1 MNSRLIQVALIG
13 AAISA
18 ASAAFAQTEDAKP
31 SLRVACG
38 ADMQKHCPGLK
49 GKDARM
55 CLRAYHAQI
64 SPDCLT
70 FLDQAKAQRSGGA
83 MAAPAPAPAPAAA
96 PPPAPKQ

>member
-1 MNSRLIQVALIG
+1 MNSRLILVALVG

-31 SLRVACG
+31 SLRAACG

-64 SPDCLT
+64 SPDCMT